1 MAKSDLIEL
10 EGVVTAH
17 NRNIYTVR
25 VETTGKDGDTVIH
38 EINCHLTG
46 KLRMKYIRVL
56 VDDKFNHRHDYIS
69 SPELMIKS
77 NERNY

>member
-25 VETTGKDGDTVIH
+25 VETTGKDGDTVTQD
-38 EINCHLTG
+38 INCHLTG
-46 KLRMKYIRVL
+46 KLRKNYIRVL
-56 VDDKFNHRHDYIS
+56 VDDKVTINV
-69 SPELMIKS
+69 SPYDLTTGTIIYRYRS
-77 NERNY
+77 

>member
-38 EINCHLTG
+38 DINCHLTG
-46 KLRMKYIRVL
+46 KLRMNYIRVL
-56 VDDKFNHRHDYIS
+56 VDDKVTINVSPYDLTTGTIIYSHRS
-69 SPELMIKS
+69 
-77 NERNY
+77 

>member
-38 EINCHLTG
+38 DINCHLTG
-46 KLRMKYIRVL
+46 KLRMNYIRIL
-56 VDDKFNHRHDYIS
+56 PGDKVTLEM
-69 SPELMIKS
+69 SPYDLSKGRIIWRDK
-77 NERNY
+77 

>member
-38 EINCHLTG
+38 DINCHLTG
-46 KLRMKYIRVL
+46 KLRMNYIRVL
-56 VDDKFNHRHDYIS
+56 VDDKVTINV
-69 SPELMIKS
+69 SPYDLTTGTIIYRYRS
-77 NERNY
+77 